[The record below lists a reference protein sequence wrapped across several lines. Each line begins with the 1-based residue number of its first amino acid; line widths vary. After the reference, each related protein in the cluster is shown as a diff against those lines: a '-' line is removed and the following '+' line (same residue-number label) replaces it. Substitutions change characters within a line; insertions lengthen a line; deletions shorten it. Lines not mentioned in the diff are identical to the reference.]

1 METLALIAYRQPI
14 TRGEI
19 EDVRGVSVS
28 SNIVHTLLERSWI
41 RVLGHRDVPGK
52 PAMFGTTKEFLD
64 YFGLR
69 KLEELPTL
77 AELRDIDSINV
88 ELDFSAP
95 SAASDQEE
103 GPDPEIDH
111 VATELSDT
119 DGGLRVVETGE
130 RPVEIGLEAEADVE
144 DPENTE
150 SQELPI

>member
-1 METLALIAYRQPI
+1 
-14 TRGEI
+14 
-19 EDVRGVSVS
+19 
-28 SNIVHTLLERSWI
+28 
-41 RVLGHRDVPGK
+41 
-52 PAMFGTTKEFLD
+52 MFGTTKEFLD

-95 SAASDQEE
+95 SDQEE

-111 VATELSDT
+111 ATVELSDT
-119 DGGLRVVETGE
+119 DGGLRVVETDE
-130 RPVEIGLEAEADVE
+130 RPVEIGLEAEANVE

-150 SQELPI
+150 NQELPA